1 MIFRPVVSVE
11 AMAIKHYAKTRFFAG
26 LAAMALI
33 FALLLCAGCS
43 GDGGSGYVFKY
54 DISSNPVTLDPQ
66 IADDVNSELVI
77 RNVFM
82 GLLTVNADGSLSEGV
97 ADDYM
102 VSEDGLVYTFRLRGD
117 LYWYTPEM
125 EEPVRCTAD
134 DFVYAF
140 QRLFLPETEAPRAG
154 EYYCIKNSRPIHQGF
169 IPDPALLGVRAKS
182 ELVLEITLE
191 TPNPRLP
198 SLLTEPPAMPC
209 NEKFFLDAQGKYGLS
224 AECTPS
230 NGAFYVKSWDYDPY
244 TITDN
249 NNLILRKNSK
259 NAEALGVSPA
269 GLNFFIEE
277 DGSFAEDFL
286 DGAIS
291 CVAVTDEQAVLI
303 GEKYPCETFG
313 NITVGLIFN
322 QEFQPFSNENFR
334 KALACLVD
342 RDTAVSEHFAPAYAV
357 VPSEVSMLDK
367 PYRELA
373 GDSMALPYDKEKA
386 REYYRGAVGI
396 DKDKF
401 TGARIIV
408 KDESAAQAVSYA
420 MQEWQREF
428 GFYCVVETLTESE
441 YSARLSSGDFEIAA
455 AELSGSYNSPAAY
468 LEQFRKGNGANVGG
482 FKNADFEKLMRK
494 AATAD
499 DLSESA
505 DLYKQAESIL
515 LEKAGF
521 VPLYYKNEYF
531 YTDKDIAGIIYSPF
545 TKTVDFTGAVKK

>member
-1 MIFRPVVSVE
+1 M
-11 AMAIKHYAKTRFFAG
+11 T
-26 LAAMALI
+26 LI
-33 FALLLCAGCS
+33 FVLLLCTGCS
-43 GDGGSGYVFKY
+43 GSDGSGYIFKY
-54 DISSNPVTLDPQ
+54 DISANPATLDPQ
-66 IADDVNSELVI
+66 IADDTNSELVI
-77 RNVFM
+77 RNIFM
-82 GLLTVNADGSLSEGV
+82 GLLTVNADGSLSEGA

-102 VSEDGLVYTFRLRGD
+102 VSDDGLVYTFRLRGD

-140 QRLFLPETEAPRAG
+140 QRLFLPETASPRAE
-154 EYYCIKNSRPIHQGF
+154 EYYCIKNSRLIHQGF
-169 IPDPALLGVRAKS
+169 IPDPAMLGVKAKS
-182 ELVLEITLE
+182 ELVLEITLD

-230 NGAFYVKSWDYDPY
+230 NGAFYVKSWHYDPN

-259 NAEALGVSPA
+259 NAEVLGVSPA

-277 DGSFAEDFL
+277 DSIFAEDFL

-291 CVAVTDEQAVLI
+291 CVAVTDEQAALI
-303 GEKYPCETFG
+303 GDEYPCETFS

-322 QEFQPFSNENFR
+322 RSFQPFSNDNFR
-334 KALACLVD
+334 KALASLVD
-342 RDTAVSEHFAPAYAV
+342 RETAVSEHFEPAYAA
-357 VPSEVSMLDK
+357 VPNEVSMLERS
-367 PYRELA
+367 YRELA
-373 GDSMALPYDKEKA
+373 GDDLALPYDTEKA
-386 REYYRGAVGI
+386 REYYGGAVGV
-396 DKDKF
+396 DKDRF
-401 TGARIIV
+401 TEARIIV

-428 GFYCVVETLTESE
+428 GFYCVVETLRESE
-441 YSARLSSGDFEIAA
+441 YRARLSSGDFEIAA

-468 LEQFRKGNGANVGG
+468 LEQFQKGNSANVGG
-482 FKNADFEKLMRK
+482 FVSADFEKLMKR
-494 AATAD
+494 AATAE
-499 DLSESA
+499 DLSGSA
-505 DLYKQAESIL
+505 ELYKQAESIL
-515 LEKAGF
+515 LEEAGF

-531 YTDKDIAGIIYSPF
+531 YTDEDIAGIIYSPF
-545 TKTVDFTGAVKK
+545 TKTVDFSGAVKK